1 MAIVFGTDFSEHATV
16 SALAAAALA
25 RRTGEALHL
34 AHVIEYGSASSS
46 APIAEAMHREAHARL
61 EAQAQEL
68 RRRDIPLTTHLLDG
82 APDEVLIDLASQ
94 IHASLIVLSHHGQR
108 APRWRIG
115 SVVERVVQA
124 SRCPVLVLRASQPI
138 EAWAKGERSL
148 RLLLGLNFS
157 APSDAAVA
165 WVRRMRVM
173 GPCEVIAAHHYWG
186 ADAHTRYGTPLPAE
200 AEVAPEAEQ
209 ALRRDLTARLGDMPG
224 SGSVWVHLEPGLGR
238 PSEALVQLARKEA
251 VDLVVVGTHQRTGA
265 SKWWHGSVS
274 QHVLHAAPTSV
285 LCVPTSAATNQSVPQ
300 VRRVLA
306 PTDLSELGSSAVRHA
321 YSLAPPGGTVFLL
334 HVLPPPAGSPPMGP
348 GYALPEP
355 TSAQERAERA
365 QLTTE
370 LRALIPPEGIARGI
384 TTRVELVTGRKVSEA
399 ICQAAER
406 LDCDVICLAS
416 HGRSGLTRA
425 LAGSV
430 AQEVLMNGTRPMFIV
445 RPPRDE

>member
-1 MAIVFGTDFSEHATV
+1 MAIVFGTDFSEHSTV
-16 SALAAAALA
+16 AAFAAAALA
-25 RRTGEALHL
+25 RRTGEVLHL
-34 AHVIEYGSASSS
+34 AHVLEYGSAGG
-46 APIAEAMHREAHARL
+46 AAAIVEAMHREATARL
-61 EAQAQEL
+61 EQQAQEL

-82 APDEVLIDLASQ
+82 APDEVLVDLASQ
-94 IHASLIVLSHHGQR
+94 VHASLIVLSYHGQR

-115 SVVERVVQA
+115 SVVDRVVQA
-124 SRCPVLVLRASQPI
+124 ARCPVLVLRAPQPI

-157 APSDAAVA
+157 VPSDAAVA
-165 WVRRMRVM
+165 WVRRMRAL

-186 ADAHTRYGTPLPAE
+186 ADAHARYGMPLSPE
-200 AEVAPEAEQ
+200 AEVTPEAEQ
-209 ALRRDLTARLGDMPG
+209 VLRRDLTARVGDMPG
-224 SGSVWVHLEPGLGR
+224 SGSVWVHLEAGLGR
-238 PSEALVQLARKEA
+238 PSEALVHLARKEA

-265 SKWWHGSVS
+265 SRWWHGSVS

-285 LCVPTSAATNQSVPQ
+285 LCVPASATATRGVPH

-306 PTDLSELGSSAVRHA
+306 PTDLSELGSSAVRYA
-321 YSLAPPGGTVFLL
+321 YSLAPPGGTVYLL
-334 HVLPPPAGSPPMGP
+334 HVLPLPAGAPPIGS

-355 TSAQERAERA
+355 TSDQERAERA

-370 LRALIPPEGIARGI
+370 LRTLIPPEGTARGVN
-384 TTRVELVTGRKVSEA
+384 TRVEIVSGRKVSEA

-406 LDCDVICLAS
+406 LDCELICLAT

-430 AQEVLMNGTRPMFIV
+430 AQEVLLNSTRPLFIL